1 MIAREFLEGLHPGAD
16 VRSKMATLGYP
27 PTFGQIQILHHC
39 WFDTICI
46 HICIYIYTYTYLYIY
61 IYTQLCELCV
71 YIYDTVSR
79 RLSPVSYI
87 HSSFYFNDVLAISRL
102 LLLFE
107 PIQKCT
113 VVSTALHGWQ
123 PPGVQTFEGPFRLSQ
138 ALRLVFGLAV
148 SVREDWRMTQGFA
161 TR

>member
-39 WFDTICI
+39 WFDIICI
-46 HICIYIYTYTYLYIY
+46 HMYIYIHTHLY

-79 RLSPVSYI
+79 LYHIYIAHSISMMSSLYHDCCCFLNLYRNVQLFLRRCMAGNHQVCRLSRVRFVYLKLCAWFSGLRCL
-87 HSSFYFNDVLAISRL
+87 SER
-102 LLLFE
+102 
-107 PIQKCT
+107 T
-113 VVSTALHGWQ
+113 
-123 PPGVQTFEGPFRLSQ
+123 GV
-138 ALRLVFGLAV
+138 
-148 SVREDWRMTQGFA
+148 
-161 TR
+161 

>member
-61 IYTQLCELCV
+61 THNCVNYV
-71 YIYDTVSR
+71 YIYIYMIPS
-79 RLSPVSYI
+79 
-87 HSSFYFNDVLAISRL
+87 LAASRL
-102 LLLFE
+102 YHIYIAHSISMMSSLYHDCCCFLNLYRNVQLFLRRCMAGNHQVCRPSRVRFVYLKLCAWFSGSRCLSE
-107 PIQKCT
+107 RT
-113 VVSTALHGWQ
+113 
-123 PPGVQTFEGPFRLSQ
+123 GV
-138 ALRLVFGLAV
+138 
-148 SVREDWRMTQGFA
+148 
-161 TR
+161 